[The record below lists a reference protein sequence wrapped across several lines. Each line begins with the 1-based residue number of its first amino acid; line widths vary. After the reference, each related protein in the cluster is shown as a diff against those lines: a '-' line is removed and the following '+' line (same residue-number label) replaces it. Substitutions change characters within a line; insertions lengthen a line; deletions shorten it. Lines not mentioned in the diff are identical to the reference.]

1 MKYINVEGKK
11 AMYTGAPRNTR
22 GDYGNQLTSG
32 VAYDGDVYYWDTA
45 YGWMSE
51 NLSDDWQVTSEKAV
65 AEGPAF

>member
-1 MKYINVEGKK
+1 
-11 AMYTGAPRNTR
+11 MYTGAPRNTR

-32 VAYDGDVYYWDTA
+32 VACDDGDVYYWDTA

-51 NLSDDWQVTSEKAV
+51 NLSDDWQITSEKAV